1 MIDIHSHIIPF
12 VDDGSKTLED
22 SKKMLES
29 AYKAGITKIV
39 LTPHYIEGKYIKNKQ
54 EIAFEIN
61 RLESIKN
68 ELGYNNI
75 ELIQGNEIMVDAN
88 SVGLLENGNLSTIN
102 NTRYVLIEFSLT
114 FKPCNIEMI
123 IQSFLDS
130 DFIPIIAHPERY
142 LYVQKDISFIEKCV
156 EYGALTQM
164 NINSIDGS
172 YGKEAKKTVIKLL
185 KKDLI
190 HTWGSDVHF
199 FRDSYSNIDKCFK
212 KVIKTVRKKD
222 KYNKILFENSNK
234 IINNYEI

>member
-12 VDDGSKTLED
+12 VDDGAKTLED

-29 AYKAGITKIV
+29 AYKAGIKKIV
-39 LTPHYIEGKYIKNKQ
+39 LTPHYIEGKYTKNKQ
-54 EIAFEIN
+54 EIAFEIE

-68 ELGYNNI
+68 ELGYTNI

-88 SVGLLENGNLSTIN
+88 SVEFLENGKLSTIN
-102 NTRYVLIEFSLT
+102 NTKYVLIEFSLT

-123 IQSFLDS
+123 IQRFLDS
-130 DFIPIIAHPERY
+130 DLIPIIAHPERY

-185 KKDLI
+185 KKGLI
-190 HTWGSDVHF
+190 HTWGSDIHF

-212 KVIKTVRKKD
+212 KVMKTVRKKE